1 MAFILE
7 TTQNAM
13 NPRQPRERSTPAN
26 VASIVRCASHA
37 HLTSKAPR
45 RHCTREVVDDPND
58 RSPGKGL
65 VSVGDRRVLL
75 RRQSVRLRLAP
86 SLPKAIVAVGLLEP
100 VMSRR
105 ETRLSRAA
113 M

>member
-45 RHCTREVVDDPND
+45 RQSASRMPNTAT
-58 RSPGKGL
+58 S
-65 VSVGDRRVLL
+65 
-75 RRQSVRLRLAP
+75 
-86 SLPKAIVAVGLLEP
+86 KAIVAAEGQRTGHSPARTHILI
-100 VMSRR
+100 
-105 ETRLSRAA
+105 
-113 M
+113 

>member
-45 RHCTREVVDDPND
+45 RQRD
-58 RSPGKGL
+58 SGS
-65 VSVGDRRVLL
+65 VSSGHL
-75 RRQSVRLRLAP
+75 
-86 SLPKAIVAVGLLEP
+86 KAIVDPDNGHDI
-100 VMSRR
+100 RR
-105 ETRLSRAA
+105 EGPTVTTVIVGS
-113 M
+113 